1 VQFQGLREEQ
11 TPNNWTIA
19 VTALK
24 SDLNREI
31 TKGECSRNLKI
42 VWRPKPGVI
51 AAVTSANNV
60 PIRLTEERWFH
71 IMEYHRELEAFQS
84 EILLAIANSD
94 RLYFSPPSL
103 EPNFA
108 AVKVFA
114 RLVEF
119 GLARNLV
126 VHYREVSPSNG
137 FILTALV
144 MSDKRLNRR
153 FKLWQRLK

>member
-1 VQFQGLREEQ
+1 M
-11 TPNNWTIA
+11 
-19 VTALK
+19 
-24 SDLNREI
+24 
-31 TKGECSRNLKI
+31 
-42 VWRPKPGVI
+42 WRPKPGVI
-51 AAVTSANNV
+51 AVVTSANNV

-71 IMEYHRELEAFQS
+71 IMEYHRELEAFQP

-126 VHYREVSPSNG
+126 VHYKEVSPSNG

-153 FKLWQRLK
+153 FKLWRRLG